1 MGWVQGLR
9 RLCFDAE
16 GGAFDDVFH
25 RRNPV
30 QLDLETLELRL
41 RAQGYLVRRSASRLI
56 LSVGPVEDVDPP
68 LGVVIVTHPVHGC
81 RLHPK
86 WESRTT
92 SLQEATISRAFVFLG
107 RLVSSVTVALL
118 TSGLLMEMG
127 VGQTVAL
134 SVGPVAV
141 VATAV
146 AWVATIDRHRRL
158 RADAFYRSVAGEMP
172 AECSKHSGHAV
183 APTVSTG
190 G

>member
-1 MGWVQGLR
+1 MGWVQALR
-9 RLCFDAE
+9 RFCFDAE

-25 RRNPV
+25 RSSPV
-30 QLDLETLELRL
+30 QLDLETLEHRL
-41 RAQGYLVRRSASRLI
+41 RAQGYLVRRSASRLN

-127 VGQTVAL
+127 VGKTAAL
-134 SVGPVAV
+134 SVAPIAL

-146 AWVATIDRHRRL
+146 AWVTTIDRHRRL
-158 RADAFYRSVAGEMP
+158 RANAFYRSLAAELP
-172 AECSKHSGHAV
+172 AECGKDSGHAV
-183 APTVSTG
+183 APRVSSG